1 MNGKMIK
8 VYDVVKVNDKAP
20 VCLKKTVFGEQIQ
33 PVIHSINRI
42 KILLNSMY
50 NYFSA
55 LCFYSNN
62 LRGRKRI

>member
-8 VYDVVKVNDKAP
+8 VYDVVKVNDKAA
-20 VCLKKTVFGEQIQ
+20 VCLKKTVIGEQIQ
-33 PVIHSINRI
+33 QVIHSINRI
-42 KILLNSMY
+42 KILMNSMI

-55 LCFYSNN
+55 LCFYGIN